1 MSMKTLVMVAALCC
15 GCAGF
20 VFAQARANWNNS
32 GGDAQHSGWER
43 TDPRIS
49 KDTVRDLQLLWKM
62 KLEPQPKGPRPLQPP
77 TLLGNLISYRGFK
90 ELAFVASSSDVIYA
104 IDADLGKMFW
114 QKHLEYANLD
124 PQSSASSW
132 ACPGG
137 LTAMP
142 AMPPPAARGPAPG
155 AGGAAAA
162 RGPAPAA
169 TAVTPPAPPPARGPF
184 APFGVASVYA
194 ISSDGRVHRL
204 NVSTGDDVIQPAGVL
219 PANARVQNLTIDRN
233 VIYTVTGQD
242 CNGAPNAV
250 WAIDLIA
257 DPPKA
262 ASFPLK
268 GADSWG
274 LGGPT
279 IGMDGTVYVQTSDRL
294 LALSSKDLALKA
306 SFGAGASKKDSDL
319 NAASPLVFPYKD
331 AELIIAVGR
340 DSRLHLLNA
349 DAPGKSL
356 YDTPPVAGTQGGIWG
371 GLSSWQDMDGTRWI
385 LAPVWGA
392 LNPELKISGA
402 TAASAGSIV
411 AFKVEDQNGA
421 PVLTPVWVSRDM
433 SSPEPPV
440 IASGVVFALS
450 SGEFTRTVGRS
461 GERSGEIDERPKSGT
476 RAILYALDAATGKE
490 LYSSRN
496 QITGPAAL
504 TGLTLANGRVY
515 FGTMDGTVYGFGM
528 YMEH

>member
-1 MSMKTLVMVAALCC
+1 M
-15 GCAGF
+15 
-20 VFAQARANWNNS
+20 FAQARANWNNS

-124 PQSSASSW
+124 PQNNASSW

-142 AMPPPAARGPAPG
+142 AMPPPAARGPAP
-155 AGGAAAA
+155 AA
-162 RGPAPAA
+162 RGPAAPAA
-169 TAVTPPAPPPARGPF
+169 TPAPPPARGPF

-194 ISSDGRVHRL
+194 ISSDGRLHRL
-204 NVSTGDDVIQPAGVL
+204 NVSTGDDVIQPVGVL

-233 VIYTVTGQD
+233 LIYTATGQD
-242 CNGAPNAV
+242 CNGTPNAI
-250 WAIDLIA
+250 WGIDLIA

-268 GADSWG
+268 ADSWS

-279 IGMDGTVYVQTSDRL
+279 IGMDGTVYVQTSDQL
-294 LALSSKDLALKA
+294 LALSGKDLALTA
-306 SFGAGASKKDSDL
+306 SFATGTSKKDSDL
-319 NAASPLVFPYKD
+319 NAASPVVFPYKD
-331 AELIIAVGR
+331 GELIVAVGR
-340 DSRLHLLNA
+340 DSRLHLLSA
-349 DAPGKSL
+349 DALGKSL

-371 GLSSWQDMDGTRWI
+371 GLSSWQDMDGTRWV

-392 LNPELKISGA
+392 LNPELKIPGA
-402 TAASAGSIV
+402 NAASAGSIV

-421 PVLTPVWVSRDM
+421 PALTPVWASRDM

-450 SGEFTRTVGRS
+450 SGEFNRS
-461 GERSGEIDERPKSGT
+461 VTRSGEIDERPKSGT